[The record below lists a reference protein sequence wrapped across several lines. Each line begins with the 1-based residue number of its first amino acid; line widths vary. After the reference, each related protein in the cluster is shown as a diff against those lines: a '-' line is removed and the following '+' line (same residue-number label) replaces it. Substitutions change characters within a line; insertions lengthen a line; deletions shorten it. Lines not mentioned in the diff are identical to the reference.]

1 MCKNLFVVAFPAMLL
16 IFWFGNDIIP
26 LLYASSFLEIIY
38 LLKWE
43 LLGKFLKLLSFTFS
57 YDCQKT
63 NNSLCFVRVDFW
75 SFVFGIEYVVYRS
88 LRSCWCINCLCRNLF
103 LVFVVGGDLL
113 RKAF

>member
-1 MCKNLFVVAFPAMLL
+1 MSYGIEVKNSAGSTLIDSGTDSYQIVEMGVVGHVFKTAFVYRF
-16 IFWFGNDIIP
+16 
-26 LLYASSFLEIIY
+26 IY
-38 LLKWE
+38 
-43 LLGKFLKLLSFTFS
+43 

-63 NNSLCFVRVDFW
+63 NNSLCFIRVDIW